1 MRFGASKRITAVS
14 LEKKKEE
21 LDFAARLESPEDT
34 LYVGLVGGTDPASI
48 AVRWSQS
55 FLRFDRRP
63 SYFSNI
69 FIFTGNSDSILECRV
84 AGADP
89 THPETQGIVRDRA
102 RRYRDPKAWPN
113 KALIGF
119 RFVETEGGVAPRARL
134 RSVLEAARNEKA
146 IRERYDL
153 WKMIASWQPYLFE
166 PQRTPNPL
174 VERSPHP
181 GAAYVRWAL
190 GTAGVEGAPSA
201 LDEFDAPEHFWAAAN
216 YWYQSYEQPSVGARV
231 SLVRDI
237 RDPSA
242 SITVV

>member
-1 MRFGASKRITAVS
+1 MRFGGSKRIEAVS
-14 LEKKKEE
+14 LEKKREE

-34 LYVGLVGGTDPASI
+34 LYVGLVGGHDPASI
-48 AVRWSQS
+48 SVRWAQS

-69 FIFTGNSDSILECRV
+69 FIFTGRGDAILECRV
-84 AGADP
+84 VGADP
-89 THPETQGIVRDRA
+89 TRPETQGIMRDRA

-113 KALIGF
+113 KALVGF
-119 RFVETEGGVAPRARL
+119 RFVQTEGGLAPAARL
-134 RSVLEAARNEKA
+134 RTVLDAARNEKA

-153 WKMIASWQPYLFE
+153 WRMIASWQPYLFE
-166 PQRTPNPL
+166 PQRVSNPL
-174 VERSPHP
+174 VEKSAHP

-190 GTAGVEGAPSA
+190 SMAGVEGAPGA

-216 YWYQSYEQPSVGARV
+216 YWYDTYEQPSVGV
-231 SLVRDI
+231 SLSLVRDI

-242 SITVV
+242 CVSVA